1 MTSNARGNISENA
14 RGGIRLALLC
24 FIGAGGIAPSG
35 WAEASAAA
43 VQSNWP
49 ASVVRAKGFG
59 RPPAHLSGARA
70 RLMARRAAEVTAVRN
85 LAAKLRLPP
94 GSYVRGFRY
103 LPPIYRPDG
112 WVEVVV
118 EYRPK

>member
-1 MTSNARGNISENA
+1 MLHNAHGSIKF
-14 RGGIRLALLC
+14 ALFC
-24 FIGAGGIAPSG
+24 IGAGLLAPSG
-35 WAEASAAA
+35 WADASAAA
-43 VQSNWP
+43 VQANWP

-94 GSYVRGFRY
+94 GSRIQGFRY
-103 LPPIYRPDG
+103 LPPTYRPDG

>member
-1 MTSNARGNISENA
+1 MLNNAHGSIKF
-14 RGGIRLALLC
+14 ALFC
-24 FIGAGGIAPSG
+24 IGAGLLTPSG
-35 WAEASAAA
+35 VANASAAA
-43 VQSNWP
+43 VQANWP
-49 ASVVRAKGFG
+49 ASVVRAEGFG
-59 RPPAHLSGARA
+59 RPPMHLSGARA

-94 GSYVRGFRY
+94 GSRIQGFRY
-103 LPPIYRPDG
+103 LPPTYRPDG